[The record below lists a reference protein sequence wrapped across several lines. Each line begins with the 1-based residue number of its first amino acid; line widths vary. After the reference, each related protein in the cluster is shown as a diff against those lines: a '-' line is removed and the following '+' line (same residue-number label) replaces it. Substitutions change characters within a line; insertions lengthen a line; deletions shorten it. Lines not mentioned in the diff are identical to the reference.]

1 MQIEGRFD
9 ADALRILRDIPGL
22 KVAGRE
28 PKQAGNHRA
37 NAILRFSGTRA
48 TLAVEAKRR
57 VNAATA
63 WQLVHKATE
72 RPDVHLLVVAGETT
86 AEARQILQNHG
97 LAFVDD
103 LRNAHIALP
112 GLYFHIESN
121 RPPPRAKKDGPATR
135 LTGKAA
141 VVTQAL
147 LLQTNRAWQVHDLAK
162 RARVSPA
169 LAHRVLARLEAEKI
183 VATEGAGPNRVRH
196 VTNPTALL
204 DLYAEENATG
214 PTRTLAYAL
223 AQTSQQLIGSLAK
236 NLERTGIEYAIT
248 GAAAASLV
256 APFVT
261 AIPITEVWVTTKK
274 LREELCDKAE
284 ADPVTEGANIVFLQ
298 TKGDTP
304 LVLRDRSKDL
314 WLTNRFQLYT
324 DLRRD
329 PRRGREQAD
338 HLRREVIGF

>member
-1 MQIEGRFD
+1 
-9 ADALRILRDIPGL
+9 
-22 KVAGRE
+22 
-28 PKQAGNHRA
+28 
-37 NAILRFSGTRA
+37 
-48 TLAVEAKRR
+48 
-57 VNAATA
+57 
-63 WQLVHKATE
+63 
-72 RPDVHLLVVAGETT
+72 
-86 AEARQILQNHG
+86 
-97 LAFVDD
+97 
-103 LRNAHIALP
+103 
-112 GLYFHIESN
+112 
-121 RPPPRAKKDGPATR
+121 
-135 LTGKAA
+135 
-141 VVTQAL
+141 
-147 LLQTNRAWQVHDLAK
+147 
-162 RARVSPA
+162 
-169 LAHRVLARLEAEKI
+169 LEAEKI
-183 VATEGAGPNRVRH
+183 VATEGAGPKRVRH

-204 DLYAEENATG
+204 DLYAEESATG
-214 PTRTLAYAL
+214 PTRTLAFAL

-236 NLERTGIEYAIT
+236 NLELAAIEYAIT

-274 LREELCDKAE
+274 VREELCDKAE
-284 ADPVTEGANIVFLQ
+284 ANPVTEGANIVFLQ